1 MEPTPVPVP
10 SPVPLEALMSEADQ
24 AFIRQLRVAIE
35 RVQVLEE
42 KLEPP
47 RPGDWLSEHFEAG
60 QTFDQYLGWPPIS
73 ARGDRNVIFIQPLG
87 GFPEA
92 HQRILDLTVAH
103 LEAFFCLPIQ
113 VLEEVPL
120 SAIPQTAQRV
130 HPEWGD
136 HQILTT
142 WVLYDLL
149 QPRLPEN
156 AAAMIALTANDLWPG
171 KGWNFVFG
179 QASTRRRVGVW
190 SIYRNGEPGGAGVGG
205 AGSRVRAGGGGRS
218 KPGPDEQ
225 AFRLCLR
232 RTMKTAAHEIA
243 HIFGIA
249 HEQRFSCL
257 MNGSNHRE
265 ESDRRPLWLCPRGM
279 AKVCLATGADPVDRY
294 RRLASFYAANQL
306 QTEAVFCQRAVEL
319 LEEGGWPP

>member
-1 MEPTPVPVP
+1 
-10 SPVPLEALMSEADQ
+10 LEALMSEADQ
-24 AFIRQLRVAIE
+24 AFVRQLRAAME

-42 KLEPP
+42 QLGPP
-47 RPGDWLSEHFEAG
+47 RHGDWLSEHFEAG
-60 QTFDQYLGWPPIS
+60 QTFDQFIGRPPVS
-73 ARGDRNVIFIQPLG
+73 ARGERNVIFIQPLG
-87 GFPEA
+87 SFAEA
-92 HQRILDLTVAH
+92 HQRILDLTVEH
-103 LEAFFCLPIQ
+103 LGAFFCLPVQ
-113 VLEEVPL
+113 VLDPVPQ
-120 SAIPQTAQRV
+120 SAVPQAAQRI

-142 WVLYDLL
+142 WVLYNLL

-156 AAAMIALTANDLWPG
+156 AAAMIALTASDLWPG
-171 KGWNFVFG
+171 EGWNFVFG
-179 QASTRRRVGVW
+179 QASTRQRVGVW
-190 SIYRNGEPGGAGVGG
+190 SIYRNGEPG
-205 AGSRVRAGGGGRS
+205 
-218 KPGPDEQ
+218 PDPQ

-265 ESDRRPLWLCPRGM
+265 ESDQRPLWLCPRGM
-279 AKVCLATGADPVDRY
+279 AKVCLATGADPLDRY
-294 RRLASFYAANQL
+294 RRLDSFYTANQL

-319 LEEGGWPP
+319 LEEDGWPP